1 MGTTGQLGGK
11 LLIGLTG
18 NIACGT
24 STALAR
30 LAQLGAGVIDA
41 DVVTR
46 ELQRRGAPAYAAMVD
61 ALGPGILQAD
71 GEIDRKALGNRV
83 FAHPD
88 ELRRLED
95 LVRPLVRDEIL
106 RRLPVMPQPVVV
118 IDAIGLLEGPLVDLC
133 RQVWVVTCA
142 PAQQVARLVAT
153 RGLTEDEA
161 WLRVRA
167 QGPQAEKVA
176 RADVVLDNSGPR
188 EALITQV
195 DHAWAAL
202 PAPAP
207 APPNRGRYAGAESPD
222 HWEAL
227 YQRDDAGWDIGGPAP
242 AFVDLLDGPDGPPPG
257 RLIVPGSGRGHDAL
271 LFAARGFHVVGV
283 DFAPTAVAQANAAAA
298 ARGLAERA
306 RFTQH
311 DIFALPPEYR
321 GAFDYAL
328 EHTCLSALDPRLAP
342 EYAALITRLLRP
354 GGRYIALFFTH
365 GRPGGPPY
373 STSEAD
379 VRRLFAGRLVID
391 HLGAPG
397 RSAPQ
402 RSGAELFALMHK
414 PPA

>member
-1 MGTTGQLGGK
+1 MGTTGQLAGK
-11 LLIGLTG
+11 LVIGLTG
-18 NIACGT
+18 GIACGK

-30 LAQLGAGVIDA
+30 LAELGAGVIDA

-46 ELQRRGAPAYAAMVD
+46 ELQQRGAPAYEVMVAAF
-61 ALGPGILQAD
+61 GPGILQAD
-71 GEIDRKALGNRV
+71 GEVDRKALGNRV
-83 FAHPD
+83 FARPD
-88 ELRRLED
+88 ELRRLEG

-106 RRLPVMPQPVVV
+106 RRAPALPQPVIV
-118 IDAIGLLEGPLVDLC
+118 IDAIGLLDGPLVDLC

-142 PAQQVARLVAT
+142 PEQQVVRLVGA

-167 QGPQAEKVA
+167 QAPQAERVA

-188 EALITQV
+188 EALIAQV
-195 DHAWAAL
+195 DRAWAAL
-202 PAPAP
+202 APAP
-207 APPNRGRYAGAESPD
+207 SVPPNRGRYAGAESPD

-227 YQRDDAGWDIGGPAP
+227 YQRADTGWDLGGPAP
-242 AFVDLLDGPDGPPPG
+242 AFVDLLAGPDAPPPG

-271 LFAARGFHVVGV
+271 LFAERGFDVVGV
-283 DFAPTAVAQANAAAA
+283 DFAPSAVAQATAAAA
-298 ARGLAERA
+298 ARGLTDRA
-306 RFTQH
+306 RFIQR
-311 DIFALPPEYR
+311 DIFALPPEFR

-354 GGRYIALFFTH
+354 GGMYIALFFTH

-373 STSEAD
+373 TTSEAA
-379 VRRLFAGRLVID
+379 VRALFAGRLTIER
-391 HLGAPG
+391 LEPPR

-402 RSGAELFALMHK
+402 RSGAELFALMRK

>member
-18 NIACGT
+18 NIACGK

-41 DVVTR
+41 DEVTR
-46 ELQRRGAPAYAAMVD
+46 ALQRRGAPAYAAMVA

-83 FAHPD
+83 FARPD
-88 ELRRLED
+88 ELRRLEG

-106 RRLPVMPQPVVV
+106 RRLPAMPEPVVV

-142 PAQQVARLVAT
+142 PEQQVARLVAT

-176 RADVVLDNSGPR
+176 RADVVLDNSGAR
-188 EALITQV
+188 AALVAQV
-195 DHAWAAL
+195 DRAWAAV
-202 PAPAP
+202 PMA
-207 APPNRGRYAGAESPD
+207 APPLNRGRYAGTDAPD

-227 YQRDDAGWDIGGPAP
+227 YQRDDTGWDLGGPAP
-242 AFVDLLDGPDGPPPG
+242 AFFDLLDGPDAPPPG
-257 RLIVPGSGRGHDAL
+257 RLIAPGSGRGHDAL
-271 LFAARGFHVVGV
+271 LFAARGFDVVGV
-283 DFAPTAVAQANAAAA
+283 DFAPSAVAQATAAAA
-298 ARGLAERA
+298 ERGLADRA
-306 RFTQH
+306 RFIER

-354 GGRYIALFFTH
+354 GGVYLALFFTH

-373 STSEAD
+373 TTSEAA
-379 VRRLFAGRLVID
+379 VRELFAGRLRIER
-391 HLGAPG
+391 LGPPG
-397 RSAPQ
+397 RSAPA
-402 RSGAELFALMHK
+402 RSGAELFAVMRK
-414 PPA
+414 APA